1 MYYPNDSI
9 FVTGVAKVSKD
20 DAINAMY
27 GSLSL
32 SVVIDFSSNRILSV
46 SANTV
51 MQETNDFIAHL
62 LVGKNLVTDMD
73 LMCDLLRRQFLA
85 LSQKAVITALH
96 DAQNHYLMAY
106 PSAREKN
113 S

>member
-1 MYYPNDSI
+1 MYYPDDSI

-32 SVVIDFSSNRILSV
+32 SLIIDFNSNRILSV

-51 MQETNDFIAHL
+51 MRETNDFVAHL

-73 LMCDLLRRQFLA
+73 LMCDLLRQRFLA
-85 LSQKAVITALH
+85 LSQKAIIAALH
-96 DAQNHYLMAY
+96 DAQNHYIMAY